1 MSHAEFLRVETL
13 DSGFAD
19 AIRKDWRTAPGL
31 SSREAVIL
39 AYIEKVTKTPSKIV
53 PEDLE
58 PLREQGL
65 DDRGILQALMICA
78 SFNYLN
84 RIADGIG
91 VGKGTLETPMLPDG
105 V

>member
-13 DSGFAD
+13 DSGLAD
-19 AIRKDWRTAPGL
+19 AIRKDWRVAPGL
-31 SSREAVIL
+31 SSREVAIL
-39 AYIEKVTKTPSKIV
+39 SYVEKVTKTPSKIV
-53 PEDLE
+53 PEDLT

-91 VGKGTLETPMLPDG
+91 VGKGTLDTPLLPDSI
-105 V
+105 

>member
-1 MSHAEFLRVETL
+1 VSHAEFLRVETF

-19 AIRKDWRTAPGL
+19 AIRRDWRTAPGL
-31 SSREAVIL
+31 SSREVAIL
-39 AYIEKVTKTPSKIV
+39 TYVEKVTKTPARIV

-91 VGKGTLETPMLPDG
+91 VGKGTLDVPLLPDS

>member
-13 DSGFAD
+13 DSGFAN

-31 SSREAVIL
+31 SSREVAIL
-39 AYIEKVTKTPSKIV
+39 TYVEKVTRTPAKIV

-91 VGKGTLETPMLPDG
+91 VGKGTLDTPLLPDG

>member
-19 AIRKDWRTAPGL
+19 AIRRDWRKAPGL
-31 SSREAVIL
+31 SPREVAIL
-39 AYIEKVTKTPSKIV
+39 TYVEKVTKTPSRIV
-53 PEDLE
+53 PEDLV

-91 VGKGTLETPMLPDG
+91 VGKGTIANPYMPE
-105 V
+105 

>member
-1 MSHAEFLRVETL
+1 VSHAEFLRVETL

-31 SSREAVIL
+31 SPRELAIL
-39 AYIEKVTKTPSKIV
+39 TYVEKVTKTPARIV
-53 PEDLE
+53 PEDLT